1 MDPFLTVI
9 IPSYNRAEKLSECL
23 ARLSR
28 QSLAQEAYEI
38 IVVDDGSTDNTS
50 DVLKAWEERSE
61 NLHVLTQKNQGQG
74 IARNKA
80 IQVARG
86 QIILFIGD
94 DIYASEN
101 FLEKHVIFHKE
112 HPEEN
117 FACLGLT
124 EWDPNHEITPFME
137 WMTDGGYQFNYSKL
151 QAGQE
156 ASFWFFYT
164 SNLSLKKSLL
174 QKHPFDTDFKGYG
187 WEDTEL
193 GLRLTKKEN
202 LKLIYTPQALAHHD
216 HLLKEE
222 DLSKKMTSLAKNA
235 KIFKAKHPELKVI
248 PSGFKKLVLLTLSSL
263 PFRAFLRALKPF
275 SKHAQKA
282 YWYLSAKHYFLKS
295 LRSI

>member
-23 ARLSR
+23 ERLSK
-28 QSLAQEAYEI
+28 QSLAKESYEI
-38 IVVDDGSTDNTS
+38 ILVDDGSTDNTS
-50 DVLKAWEERSE
+50 EVLKVWKERSE

-74 IARNKA
+74 TARNKA

-86 QIILFIGD
+86 HIVLFIGD
-94 DIYASEN
+94 DIYASKTL
-101 FLEKHVIFHKE
+101 LEEHVRFHKV

-124 EWDPNHEITPFME
+124 EWDPDHEITPFME
-137 WMTDGGYQFNYSKL
+137 WMTNGGYQFNYSRL
-151 QAGQE
+151 RPNQE

-174 QKHPFDTDFKGYG
+174 QKHRFDTDFKGYG

-193 GLRLTKKEN
+193 GLRLTKKEDF
-202 LKLIYTPQALAHHD
+202 KLIYTPNALAFHD
-216 HLLKEE
+216 HLLKEN

-235 KIFKAKHPELKVI
+235 KIFKAKHPEVQVI
-248 PSGFKKLVLLTLSSL
+248 PSGFKKLVLSTISSF
-263 PFRAFLRALKPF
+263 PFRAFFKMFKPF

-282 YWYLSAKHYFLKS
+282 YWYLLAKHYFLKS